1 MRVRIVRRV
10 TRRLQRQGGE
20 PEPTAEREVAA
31 HAAPPAPAAPLTLFE
46 LQRGAGNAA
55 VARVLAREPAP
66 IQLGFPPRPAAPG
79 LGGLPSFGPRLGPAT
94 LGDEQLAPEVERDVD
109 AWLRMQR
116 ATFDA
121 MAREGKLSMPEVID
135 AVRRHVPS
143 AADAKSW
150 PIRVRVTQIVGEVP
164 MVRGKN
170 DIAGQH
176 ATAQASIANALP
188 KPPTSVTV
196 SSSKTSLTVRIAEAE
211 LKTAV
216 DGAHVTAKGDK
227 EGAEVEVKKG
237 DVKAGANAK
246 WDGSAF
252 GVKTEVGP
260 VKFGGKVERKGES
273 WKWSGGLVFQL
284 AGDEI
289 EELPDIGGVVG
300 SAHGAIVDSLGHLAG
315 GGSPADGYVT
325 SRMGNIKP
333 AIDAVGKVAAR
344 SGKSGATLRITASG
358 EDGGFTAGVSLVIA
372 F

>member
-1 MRVRIVRRV
+1 MVERV
-10 TRRLQRQGGE
+10 TRRLQRRGDE
-20 PEPTAEREVAA
+20 PEPTAEREEAA
-31 HAAPPAPAAPLTLFE
+31 TAPPAPAALLD

-79 LGGLPSFGPRLGPAT
+79 SGGLPSLTPRVDPTT
-94 LGDEQLAPEVERDVD
+94 LVDELAPEVRRDVD
-109 AWLRMQR
+109 AWLEQQR
-116 ATFDA
+116 ATFQA
-121 MAREGKLSMPEVID
+121 MGREGKLSMPEVID

-143 AADAKSW
+143 AADAKPW
-150 PIRVRVTQIVGEVP
+150 PIRVRVTQIVGDVP

-170 DIAGQH
+170 DLAGQH

-196 SSSKTSLTVRIAEAE
+196 SASRTSLTVRIAEAE

-216 DGAHVTAKGDK
+216 DGTHITAKGDK
-227 EGAEVEVKKG
+227 EGAEVEAKKG
-237 DVKAGANAK
+237 DVKAGVNAK

-300 SAHGAIVDSLGHLAG
+300 SAHTAIVDSLGHLAG
-315 GGSPADGYVT
+315 GGSPTDGFVT

-333 AIDAVGKVAAR
+333 AIDAVGQVAAR